1 MLHLSEQGRYFLFRH
16 AVDMRKS
23 FHGLAAV
30 VTGNMKKD
38 VLNGDIFI
46 FISKRRQAIKLLQ
59 FQGDGFAIYY
69 KLLEKGTFELPA
81 ADQEVVI
88 AERESHPQSHVRRK
102 MLVLWLLHCGITRAK
117 AATIAGL
124 GRATVQRYVA
134 AYRDGGLEGLRQWD
148 VTGPVSDLAS
158 FTEAIRVSLTDAP
171 VRTAAEACDR
181 IEQLTG
187 LRRQPTQVRTFLKG
201 LGFQWRRIR
210 ALPVPPKKTWPTTS
224 ESNGSSW
231 TAN

>member
-1 MLHLSEQGRYFLFRH
+1 MAWYRVQR
-16 AVDMRKS
+16 
-23 FHGLAAV
+23 
-30 VTGNMKKD
+30 T
-38 VLNGDIFI
+38 
-46 FISKRRQAIKLLQ
+46 
-59 FQGDGFAIYY
+59 
-69 KLLEKGTFELPA
+69 A

-88 AERESHPQSHVRRK
+88 AERESHPRSHVRRK
-102 MLVLWLLHCGITRAK
+102 MLILWLLPCGITRAK

-134 AYRDGGLEGLRQWD
+134 AYRDGGLDGLRPWD

-158 FTEAIRVSLTDAP
+158 FTNAIRASLTAVP

-201 LGFQWRRIR
+201 LKFQWRRIR
-210 ALPVPPKKTWPTTS
+210 ALPVSPKKTCPTMS
-224 ESNGSSW
+224 GSNGSSW

>member
-1 MLHLSEQGRYFLFRH
+1 MAWYRVQLT
-16 AVDMRKS
+16 
-23 FHGLAAV
+23 AA
-30 VTGNMKKD
+30 
-38 VLNGDIFI
+38 
-46 FISKRRQAIKLLQ
+46 
-59 FQGDGFAIYY
+59 
-69 KLLEKGTFELPA
+69 E
-81 ADQEVVI
+81 QEVVI
-88 AERESHPQSHVRRK
+88 AEQESHPQAHVRRK

-117 AATIAGL
+117 AATVACL

-134 AYRDGGLEGLRQWD
+134 AYRDGGLDGLRQWD

-158 FTEAIRVSLTDAP
+158 FTDALSDSFTAAP
-171 VRTAAEACDR
+171 VRTVAEEGDR

-210 ALPVPPKKTWPTTS
+210 ALPVPPKKTCPTTS

>member
-1 MLHLSEQGRYFLFRH
+1 MAWYRVQR
-16 AVDMRKS
+16 
-23 FHGLAAV
+23 
-30 VTGNMKKD
+30 T
-38 VLNGDIFI
+38 
-46 FISKRRQAIKLLQ
+46 
-59 FQGDGFAIYY
+59 
-69 KLLEKGTFELPA
+69 A

-88 AERESHPQSHVRRK
+88 AERESHPRSHVRRK
-102 MLVLWLLHCGITRAK
+102 MLILWLLPCGITRAK

-134 AYRDGGLEGLRQWD
+134 AYRDGGLDGLRRWD

-158 FTEAIRVSLTDAP
+158 FTDAIRASLTADP

-201 LGFQWRRIR
+201 LEFGWRRIR

-224 ESNGSSW
+224 GSNGSSW